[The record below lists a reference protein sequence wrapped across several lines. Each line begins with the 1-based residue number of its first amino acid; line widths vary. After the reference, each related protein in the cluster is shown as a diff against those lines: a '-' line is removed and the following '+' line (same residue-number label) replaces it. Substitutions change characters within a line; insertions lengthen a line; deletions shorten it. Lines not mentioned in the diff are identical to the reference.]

1 MFPPYDLWKDYY
13 NINDLSDI
21 IKYNN
26 IEELVLF

>member
-26 IEELVLF
+26 IELVLF